1 MKNETKTKKIKK
13 KHEEWT
19 RLTILVTTAER
30 ASLRILAA
38 REGCSM
44 AEFIRRSLKPFLV
57 DSGDYAITKSTL
69 IER

>member
-1 MKNETKTKKIKK
+1 
-13 KHEEWT
+13 
-19 RLTILVTTAER
+19 LTFLVTEAER

-44 AEFIRRSLKPFLV
+44 AEYIRRSLKPCLV
-57 DSGDYAITKSTL
+57 DAGDYAITKSSL